1 MFPTL
6 RGRLLYTYK
15 ERCYF
20 VMVEND
26 EWPKYNQCAGQIE
39 WLNEHMV
46 LTMPFENE

>member
-1 MFPTL
+1 
-6 RGRLLYTYK
+6 
-15 ERCYF
+15 
-20 VMVEND
+20 MVEND